1 MEDLEVIKVSLDMLL
16 EESDAIFVHARASEE
31 NKHMINMA
39 SFKKMKK
46 RPVFINNARA
56 MLVDTESINNGI
68 KKQFNLCGR
77 Y

>member
-16 EESDAIFVHARASEE
+16 EESDAIFVHARVSEE

-39 SFKKMKK
+39 FFQENEEKAC
-46 RPVFINNARA
+46 F
-56 MLVDTESINNGI
+56 
-68 KKQFNLCGR
+68 